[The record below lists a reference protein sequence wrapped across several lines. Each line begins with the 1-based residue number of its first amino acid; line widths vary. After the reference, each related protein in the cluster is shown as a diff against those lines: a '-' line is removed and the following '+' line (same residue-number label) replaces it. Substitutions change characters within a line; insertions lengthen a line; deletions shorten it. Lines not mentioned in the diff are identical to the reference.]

1 MKAQEEEE
9 EEEEVVR
16 GKEEEERER
25 EKERKGERERRGDL
39 ERLRQHGKI
48 PLSPSE
54 NRGFSTAIQ
63 VTIPDPFQTAILFQP
78 VVLKCRYD
86 TTSLQPPIVLWKYRS
101 FCRDRIL
108 DAFNPSSSENQ
119 VNDQLQ
125 QADPNYNPYVN
136 CPDSSRTVRTVASKH
151 GKAVTLDSYY
161 QGRKITII
169 NEADLSIEQTAWG
182 DSGVYYCTVTA
193 SDDLSGNNEG
203 YVELLVLVRSG
214 YRIQA
219 NQHNDDMRV
228 LYYVE
233 KELAHF
239 DPKSPGD
246 GSSKYE
252 NTSAMSEVSSLHE
265 DHDTRN
271 NLHSNIGR
279 VRMQA
284 MPPIRDIDEE
294 SAVSSVSRQTPRR
307 DYSWHDDDRVYRGSH
322 QRARS
327 MESLDDIGRRD
338 RDYPRGRQE
347 FDRSRGRRESDSETS
362 SRGYAHD
369 RRRRDY
375 SPEYR
380 HGEYRKR
387 SRSRDDL
394 MELERSRDYAT
405 GGYHDSF
412 LDDVLRKKRGAG
424 RDVDSSS
431 GSTARSRARRD
442 ADLPQ
447 PPPYTETES
456 VSSRGRNEK
465 KLRKND
471 AVSRESLPRTFI
483 GPRGSRARRGPLS
496 ELSGRSVLRAGALLV
511 AQARPGDSGLYVC
524 KAGATTLAQYRVDV
538 QDAERLHV
546 SHRGLGQAPLR
557 NQSVRLQQ
565 EAGHGH
571 GHGAGGCRLRLYTR
585 WGPWQECDRC
595 GAPGERKRLGFC
607 WASLQE
613 DEDEEDRE
621 EGEGRAEEE
630 PCGLMQLRL
639 GQVLPHRGPEIRY
652 EICRRECGSSG
663 PEELAAQARELL
675 GSGYFLQRDQGLGL
689 GQAGRGDLRVPPT
702 WLQPRSLLLETLLLD
717 VHEEVRLQCPGA
729 SVYTPVSW
737 QRDSGMLTRLELLRS
752 PCNGSHQLDRKT
764 GGGVYTIAG
773 VRRSDQGVYRCWV
786 RGRRAAAFHLE
797 LPEPPSSFHDGTGSR
812 QHRLQSRRLLGVL
825 RAVIGSFA
833 LVFVLSALAELLHS
847 CWCEVL

>member
-1 MKAQEEEE
+1 MFHRPWA
-9 EEEEVVR
+9 V
-16 GKEEEERER
+16 
-25 EKERKGERERRGDL
+25 L
-39 ERLRQHGKI
+39 TL
-48 PLSPSE
+48 LA
-54 NRGFSTAIQ
+54 GFSTAIQ
-63 VTIPDPFQTAILFQP
+63 VTIPDPFRTAILFQP

-203 YVELLVLVRSG
+203 YVELLVLVYHAGKAATAGVPSLYAPSTYAPSVYSQGKLQPPLPVMVPMTQFNGGYGSDFDGASSVGNQSRVPLLHDQDTASSVRSG

-239 DPKSPGD
+239 DPKAPGD
-246 GSSKYE
+246 SSSKYE

-279 VRMQA
+279 VRLQA

-307 DYSWHDDDRVYRGSH
+307 DYGWHDDDRVYRGSH

-338 RDYPRGRQE
+338 RDYSRGRPE

-394 MELERSRDYAT
+394 MELERSRDYGT

-412 LDDVLRKKRGAG
+412 LDDMLRKKRGAG

-431 GSTARSRARRD
+431 GSTARSRA
-442 ADLPQ
+442 Q

-471 AVSRESLPRTFI
+471 AVSRESL
-483 GPRGSRARRGPLS
+483 
-496 ELSGRSVLRAGALLV
+496 VV
-511 AQARPGDSGLYVC
+511 
-524 KAGATTLAQYRVDV
+524 
-538 QDAERLHV
+538 
-546 SHRGLGQAPLR
+546 
-557 NQSVRLQQ
+557 
-565 EAGHGH
+565 
-571 GHGAGGCRLRLYTR
+571 
-585 WGPWQECDRC
+585 
-595 GAPGERKRLGFC
+595 
-607 WASLQE
+607 
-613 DEDEEDRE
+613 
-621 EGEGRAEEE
+621 
-630 PCGLMQLRL
+630 
-639 GQVLPHRGPEIRY
+639 
-652 EICRRECGSSG
+652 
-663 PEELAAQARELL
+663 
-675 GSGYFLQRDQGLGL
+675 
-689 GQAGRGDLRVPPT
+689 
-702 WLQPRSLLLETLLLD
+702 
-717 VHEEVRLQCPGA
+717 
-729 SVYTPVSW
+729 
-737 QRDSGMLTRLELLRS
+737 
-752 PCNGSHQLDRKT
+752 
-764 GGGVYTIAG
+764 
-773 VRRSDQGVYRCWV
+773 
-786 RGRRAAAFHLE
+786 
-797 LPEPPSSFHDGTGSR
+797 
-812 QHRLQSRRLLGVL
+812 
-825 RAVIGSFA
+825 
-833 LVFVLSALAELLHS
+833 
-847 CWCEVL
+847 

>member
-1 MKAQEEEE
+1 MF
-9 EEEEVVR
+9 
-16 GKEEEERER
+16 G
-25 EKERKGERERRGDL
+25 
-39 ERLRQHGKI
+39 
-48 PLSPSE
+48 
-54 NRGFSTAIQ
+54 
-63 VTIPDPFQTAILFQP
+63 QTAILLSVALFA
-78 VVLKCRYD
+78 LIG
-86 TTSLQPPIVLWKYRS
+86 SLPRLLEKEVSESECPEPGLGPPG
-101 FCRDRIL
+101 
-108 DAFNPSSSENQ
+108 P
-119 VNDQLQ
+119 
-125 QADPNYNPYVN
+125 
-136 CPDSSRTVRTVASKH
+136 
-151 GKAVTLDSYY
+151 
-161 QGRKITII
+161 
-169 NEADLSIEQTAWG
+169 
-182 DSGVYYCTVTA
+182 CTVPF
-193 SDDLSGNNEG
+193 LSHNPLTLHCPGALQHGEDTVYWQYLNLSVG
-203 YVELLVLVRSG
+203 PGPGLELGLGLG
-214 YRIQA
+214 
-219 NQHNDDMRV
+219 
-228 LYYVE
+228 
-233 KELAHF
+233 
-239 DPKSPGD
+239 PGP
-246 GSSKYE
+246 
-252 NTSAMSEVSSLHE
+252 
-265 DHDTRN
+265 
-271 NLHSNIGR
+271 GR
-279 VRMQA
+279 
-284 MPPIRDIDEE
+284 
-294 SAVSSVSRQTPRR
+294 
-307 DYSWHDDDRVYRGSH
+307 Y
-322 QRARS
+322 
-327 MESLDDIGRRD
+327 
-338 RDYPRGRQE
+338 
-347 FDRSRGRRESDSETS
+347 
-362 SRGYAHD
+362 
-369 RRRRDY
+369 RRRAG
-375 SPEYR
+375 P
-380 HGEYRKR
+380 
-387 SRSRDDL
+387 
-394 MELERSRDYAT
+394 
-405 GGYHDSF
+405 
-412 LDDVLRKKRGAG
+412 GAG
-424 RDVDSSS
+424 S
-431 GSTARSRARRD
+431 GAGAG
-442 ADLPQ
+442 AGAGPGGGAGAG
-447 PPPYTETES
+447 PGPGGGPGPGPGPGGGPGPGAGGAAGHTELGE
-456 VSSRGRNEK
+456 
-465 KLRKND
+465 
-471 AVSRESLPRTFI
+471 PRTFI

>member
-1 MKAQEEEE
+1 MFHRPWA
-9 EEEEVVR
+9 V
-16 GKEEEERER
+16 
-25 EKERKGERERRGDL
+25 L
-39 ERLRQHGKI
+39 TL
-48 PLSPSE
+48 LA
-54 NRGFSTAIQ
+54 GFSTAIQ
-63 VTIPDPFQTAILFQP
+63 VTIPDPFRTAILFQP

-203 YVELLVLVRSG
+203 YVELLVLDWLFVVLVVLGFVILLILIGVCWCQCCPHTCCCYVQCPCCPEKCCCPYALYHAGKAATAGVPSLYAPSTYAPSVYSQGKLQPPLPVMVPMTQFNGGYGSDFDGASSVGNQSRVPLLHDQDTASSVRSG

-239 DPKSPGD
+239 DPKAPGD
-246 GSSKYE
+246 SSSKYE

-279 VRMQA
+279 VRLQA

-307 DYSWHDDDRVYRGSH
+307 DYGWHDDDRVYRGSH

-338 RDYPRGRQE
+338 RDYSRGRPE

-394 MELERSRDYAT
+394 MELERSRDYGT

-412 LDDVLRKKRGAG
+412 LDDMLRKKRGAG

-431 GSTARSRARRD
+431 GSTARSRA
-442 ADLPQ
+442 Q

-471 AVSRESLPRTFI
+471 AVSRESL
-483 GPRGSRARRGPLS
+483 
-496 ELSGRSVLRAGALLV
+496 VV
-511 AQARPGDSGLYVC
+511 
-524 KAGATTLAQYRVDV
+524 
-538 QDAERLHV
+538 
-546 SHRGLGQAPLR
+546 
-557 NQSVRLQQ
+557 
-565 EAGHGH
+565 
-571 GHGAGGCRLRLYTR
+571 
-585 WGPWQECDRC
+585 
-595 GAPGERKRLGFC
+595 
-607 WASLQE
+607 
-613 DEDEEDRE
+613 
-621 EGEGRAEEE
+621 
-630 PCGLMQLRL
+630 
-639 GQVLPHRGPEIRY
+639 
-652 EICRRECGSSG
+652 
-663 PEELAAQARELL
+663 
-675 GSGYFLQRDQGLGL
+675 
-689 GQAGRGDLRVPPT
+689 
-702 WLQPRSLLLETLLLD
+702 
-717 VHEEVRLQCPGA
+717 
-729 SVYTPVSW
+729 
-737 QRDSGMLTRLELLRS
+737 
-752 PCNGSHQLDRKT
+752 
-764 GGGVYTIAG
+764 
-773 VRRSDQGVYRCWV
+773 
-786 RGRRAAAFHLE
+786 
-797 LPEPPSSFHDGTGSR
+797 
-812 QHRLQSRRLLGVL
+812 
-825 RAVIGSFA
+825 
-833 LVFVLSALAELLHS
+833 
-847 CWCEVL
+847 

>member
-1 MKAQEEEE
+1 MVYTESRITVTGTVNTESQ
-9 EEEEVVR
+9 
-16 GKEEEERER
+16 
-25 EKERKGERERRGDL
+25 
-39 ERLRQHGKI
+39 I
-48 PLSPSE
+48 
-54 NRGFSTAIQ
+54 NRHRDGFSTAIQ
-63 VTIPDPFQTAILFQP
+63 VTIPDPFRTAILFQP

-151 GKAVTLDSYY
+151 GRAVTLDSYY

-203 YVELLVLVRSG
+203 YVELLVLGRTGVTTSLLPGVQIGIMPDWLFVVLVVLGFVILLILISVCWCQCCPHTCCCYVRCPCCPEKCCCPYALYHAGKAATAGVPSLYAPSTYAPSVYSHPSQGKMQPPLPVMVPMTQFNGGYGSDFDGASSVGNQSRVPLLHDQDTASSVRSG

-246 GSSKYE
+246 SSSKYE

-265 DHDTRN
+265 DHNTRN

-307 DYSWHDDDRVYRGSH
+307 DYGWHDDDRVYRGSH

-338 RDYPRGRQE
+338 RDYPQGRQE
-347 FDRSRGRRESDSETS
+347 FDRSRGRRESDSEAS

-375 SPEYR
+375 SPEYH

-471 AVSRESLPRTFI
+471 AVSRESL
-483 GPRGSRARRGPLS
+483 
-496 ELSGRSVLRAGALLV
+496 VV
-511 AQARPGDSGLYVC
+511 
-524 KAGATTLAQYRVDV
+524 
-538 QDAERLHV
+538 
-546 SHRGLGQAPLR
+546 
-557 NQSVRLQQ
+557 
-565 EAGHGH
+565 
-571 GHGAGGCRLRLYTR
+571 
-585 WGPWQECDRC
+585 
-595 GAPGERKRLGFC
+595 
-607 WASLQE
+607 
-613 DEDEEDRE
+613 
-621 EGEGRAEEE
+621 
-630 PCGLMQLRL
+630 
-639 GQVLPHRGPEIRY
+639 
-652 EICRRECGSSG
+652 
-663 PEELAAQARELL
+663 
-675 GSGYFLQRDQGLGL
+675 
-689 GQAGRGDLRVPPT
+689 
-702 WLQPRSLLLETLLLD
+702 
-717 VHEEVRLQCPGA
+717 
-729 SVYTPVSW
+729 
-737 QRDSGMLTRLELLRS
+737 
-752 PCNGSHQLDRKT
+752 
-764 GGGVYTIAG
+764 
-773 VRRSDQGVYRCWV
+773 
-786 RGRRAAAFHLE
+786 
-797 LPEPPSSFHDGTGSR
+797 
-812 QHRLQSRRLLGVL
+812 
-825 RAVIGSFA
+825 
-833 LVFVLSALAELLHS
+833 
-847 CWCEVL
+847 